1 MSLSFQPLQ
10 PICVRDPRT
19 IVADQKFYGVLKS
32 GSQMTNK
39 QYSTTSISTSSLQF
53 SCPPPSGG
61 IFIDRNVRLYV
72 PVRLTFTGTPPV
84 GQTLL
89 RSGFDAPRAFGLS
102 SSIETLMATINNQS
116 VSINLADVIQP
127 LMWFNTG
134 DELKNADYSTT
145 PCYQDQSQSYDTLV
159 GTNRN
164 PLADYSVSVD
174 NTPTPRG
181 AFPFVVVSNPV
192 SAGVPV
198 TAVVDVAF
206 NESLYLSPF
215 WWGKGISSEA
225 FFNVTTM
232 DFNVTFLQQ
241 AANRFWSHASAL
253 GGVPFTTAAYTFGG
267 LAGGPT
273 SFGLTTGNSPFIFFT
288 YITPQETQVLGPNM
302 ALTYPYFDVQR
313 YATTQALV
321 NPGATA
327 TMISNNIQ
335 LNSIPRRMYIFVR
348 KQNQDLFS
356 SATSTD
362 TFFSI
367 ETLTIQFMN
376 KNGLLASANKQQLYE
391 MSVKN
396 HCTMSW
402 NQWSGTSP
410 PIGNFTG
417 APIGTVGSIV
427 CIEFGTDI
435 GLDSLDAPGKL
446 VQAMLQVQLNA
457 TNVSTAA
464 ITPELYIITVLEG
477 VFSIKGLGRSSTS
490 IGVITSKDILDC
502 QSGPQLNY
510 KDVQEVNGGDFF
522 STIKEGLSA
531 LGNRILKGITEGR
544 LLSRIGD
551 LATAVPGPIGSIAS
565 VASPILKTIGLGEG
579 VMTRGQMHGYGE
591 GVQSSYGYGEGEG
604 EGVFAGRR
612 HAARHRR
619 RGRLAGGEEIS
630 REELADRILY

>member
-1 MSLSFQPLQ
+1 MSLSFQALQ

-19 IVADQKFYGVLKS
+19 IVPDTKLYAVLKS

-72 PVRLTFTGTPPV
+72 PVRLTFTGTPAV

-102 SSIETLMATINNQS
+102 SSIETLLATINNRA

-145 PCYQDQSQSYDTLV
+145 PCYQDQSQSYDDLV
-159 GTNRN
+159 GSNRN

-181 AFPFVVVSNPV
+181 AFPFVIVQNPV
-192 SAGVPV
+192 GAGGVV
-198 TAVVDVAF
+198 TAIVDVAF

-215 WWGKGISSEA
+215 WWGKGISTEA

-241 AANRFWSHASAL
+241 AANRFWSHATAL
-253 GGVPFTTAAYTFGG
+253 GGVPFATATYTFGG

-273 SFGLTTGNSPFIFFT
+273 SFGLGGNSPFVFFT
-288 YITPQETQVLGPNM
+288 YITPQESQVLGPNM

-313 YATTQALV
+313 YATTQSPV
-321 NPGATA
+321 NAGASA

-335 LNSIPRRMYIFVR
+335 LNSVPRRMYIFVR
-348 KQNQDLFS
+348 KQNQDLYS
-356 SATSTD
+356 TATSTD

-367 ETLTIQFMN
+367 ENLSIQFMN

-402 NQWSGTSP
+402 TQWSGQTT
-410 PIGNFTG
+410 PIGNFG
-417 APIGTVGSIV
+417 VAPFPRLGTVGSVV
-427 CIEFGTDI
+427 CVEFATDI
-435 GLDSLDAPGKL
+435 GLDALDAPGKL
-446 VQAMLQVQLNA
+446 VQAMLQVQVIA
-457 TNVSTAA
+457 TNVSSAM

-477 VFSIKGLGRSSTS
+477 TFTIAGLGRSETN

-502 QSGPQLNY
+502 QAGPMVNY
-510 KDVQEVNGGDFF
+510 KDIQDVNGGDFF
-522 STIKEGLSA
+522 STIKEGLSS
-531 LGNRILKGITEGR
+531 LGERIKQGFSKGKTLSTITG
-544 LLSRIGD
+544 
-551 LATAVPGPIGSIAS
+551 
-565 VASPILKTIGLGEG
+565 VASDLLPPPFGTIAKVATPILKTFGLGEG
-579 VMTRGQMHGYGE
+579 E
-591 GVQSSYGYGEGEG
+591 GEGEG
-604 EGVFAGRR
+604 EGV
-612 HAARHRR
+612 RR
-619 RGRLAGGEEIS
+619 RGRGEGEGEGVRRRGRGDGEGVRRRGRGVVAGGEVLT
-630 REELADRILY
+630 REELAEKILY